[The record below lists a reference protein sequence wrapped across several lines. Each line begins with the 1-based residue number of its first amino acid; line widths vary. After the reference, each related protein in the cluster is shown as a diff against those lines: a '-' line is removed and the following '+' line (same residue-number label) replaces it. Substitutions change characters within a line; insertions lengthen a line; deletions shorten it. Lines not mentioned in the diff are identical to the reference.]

1 MLIKCG
7 VQIMPLLLEKL
18 LNYMSGGAN
27 YPHKV
32 SSMATLPKP
41 PKHLAT
47 ATASFADTSVQ
58 ITSEGRPY
66 LGAAFGTEKLVTS
79 HVKEK
84 VAKWM
89 KEQNSLV
96 TIALS
101 QPHATHAAF
110 TTVYPAIK
118 WSYLTC
124 TTEGI
129 GTLFQ
134 PLETIIRS
142 KLTPAPTGQPPGA
155 DLDLKDRGGIVHE
168 RSTRVKNLGAWLCYA
183 RPAYIRT

>member
-1 MLIKCG
+1 MDEGAEQLGDYCLI
-7 VQIMPLLLEKL
+7 
-18 LNYMSGGAN
+18 
-27 YPHKV
+27 
-32 SSMATLPKP
+32 T
-41 PKHLAT
+41 T
-47 ATASFADTSVQ
+47 
-58 ITSEGRPY
+58 
-66 LGAAFGTEKLVTS
+66 
-79 HVKEK
+79 
-84 VAKWM
+84 
-89 KEQNSLV
+89 
-96 TIALS
+96 
-101 QPHATHAAF
+101 HATHAAF

-168 RSTRVKNLGAWLCYA
+168 RSTRVKNLGAWLCTRA
-183 RPAYIRT
+183 QRTYVHEN